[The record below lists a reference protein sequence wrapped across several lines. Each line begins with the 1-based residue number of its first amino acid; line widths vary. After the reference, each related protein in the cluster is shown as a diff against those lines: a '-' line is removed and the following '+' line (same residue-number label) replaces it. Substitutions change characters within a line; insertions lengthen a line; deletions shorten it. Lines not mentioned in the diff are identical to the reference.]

1 MLHDPARHEPL
12 RDMAWSAE
20 RARAAIAWIVG
31 DTEARFTP
39 DAGWPPHPMDMEPGD
54 DPRQPATPLYHGAAG
69 VVWALR
75 YMQDVGAT
83 PPGARWQGEL
93 EPLRLRNRAWLAGA
107 GSDAFGSYLMGD
119 TAIRL
124 MQHADEPTA
133 THADELAA
141 LLESNL
147 ARPERELMWGSPGTL
162 LAASFLHQRTGDER
176 WADLY
181 RRTAARLWSEL
192 RWSDAHGCHYWQQDL
207 YGRHSSY
214 LDAVHGFVATAH
226 GLIRGRHLLAPDD
239 WPAWQAAIVQTVVR
253 SATREGGA
261 ASWRCQ
267 LFEPD
272 FASGKRLMQFC
283 HGAPGFV
290 ICLAGLP
297 AGTALDALLLEAG
310 EATWAAGP
318 LAKGSNLCHG
328 TAGNGYAFLKLY
340 ERSGDERWLQR
351 ARAFAMHAIAQAEDA
366 ARHCGQLRYSLWTGD
381 PGLAIYL
388 WDCLR
393 GTPAFPT
400 LDVFDAAAA
409 HR

>member
-12 RDMAWSAE
+12 RDITWSAG
-20 RARAAIAWIVG
+20 RARTAIAWIVA
-31 DTEARFTP
+31 DTEARFVP
-39 DAGWPPHPMDMEPGD
+39 GAGWPPHPKDLDSGD

-75 YMQDVGAT
+75 YLQDAGAT
-83 PPGARWQGEL
+83 PRASRWHDEL
-93 EPLRLRNRAWLAGA
+93 EPLRQRNRTWLAGA

-119 TAIRL
+119 TPIRL

-133 THADELAA
+133 AHADELAG
-141 LLESNL
+141 LLEGNL

-162 LAASFLHQRTGDER
+162 LAASFLHHRSGDER

-181 RRTAARLWSEL
+181 RRAAARLWSEL

-207 YGRHSSY
+207 YGRSSSY

-226 GLIRGRHLLAPDD
+226 GLIRGRHLLEPGD
-239 WPAWQAAIVQTVVR
+239 WPAWQAAIVQTVSR
-253 SATREGGA
+253 SATREDGM

-272 FASGKRLMQFC
+272 FASGKKLMQFC

-297 AGTALDALLLEAG
+297 AGTELDALLLEAG

-351 ARAFAMHAIAQAEDA
+351 ARAFAMHAIAQAEADA
-366 ARHCGQLRYSLWTGD
+366 HQYGQLRYSLWTGD
-381 PGLAIYL
+381 PGIAIYL

-393 GTPAFPT
+393 DQAAFPT
-400 LDVFDAAAA
+400 LDVFDATVARA
-409 HR
+409 